1 MEYIDIIISLRK
13 ILRAINLENKRVE
26 KESGI
31 SIPQLLC
38 LQFLSK
44 QQGLSASPKA
54 IKEHLQLNASTVSGI
69 VARLDKKGLV
79 AKLPNATDRRMY
91 LIALTSKGD
100 GLLKNAPPLLHQ
112 KLSLQLKNL
121 SEEKVAEIQAS
132 IQLLV
137 SMFDA
142 EQLDAAPI
150 VMLED
155 PAEK

>member
-1 MEYIDIIISLRK
+1 MEYTDIIISLRK

-44 QQGLSASPKA
+44 QSGLSASPKA

-79 AKLPNATDRRMY
+79 AKLPNASDRRMY
-91 LIALTSKGD
+91 AIALTSKGD
-100 GLLKNAPPLLHQ
+100 SLLKDAPPLLHQ

-121 SEEKVAEIQAS
+121 SADKVVEIQDS

-155 PAEK
+155 PAGK

>member
-1 MEYIDIIISLRK
+1 LEYTDILISLRK

-26 KESGI
+26 KENGI

-38 LQFLSK
+38 LQYLCK

-69 VARLDKKGLV
+69 VARLEKKGLV
-79 AKLPNATDRRMY
+79 AKLPNAADRRMY
-91 LIALTSKGD
+91 LIALTAKGD
-100 GLLKNAPPLLHQ
+100 TLLSDAPPLLHQ
-112 KLSLQLKNL
+112 KLSNQLKNL
-121 SEEKVAEIQAS
+121 SPAKVEEIQAS

-137 SMFDA
+137 GMFDA

-155 PAEK
+155 PTVR

>member
-1 MEYIDIIISLRK
+1 MEYTDIIISLRK
-13 ILRAINLENKRVE
+13 ILRAINIENKRVE
-26 KESGI
+26 KENGI

-38 LQFLSK
+38 LQYLNK

-69 VARLDKKGLV
+69 VARLEKKGLV
-79 AKLPNATDRRMY
+79 AKLPNASDRRMY
-91 LIALTSKGD
+91 LIALTAKGD
-100 GLLKNAPPLLHQ
+100 TLLSDAPPLLHQ
-112 KLSLQLKNL
+112 KLSNQLKNL
-121 SEEKVAEIQAS
+121 SPAKVEEIQAS

-137 SMFDA
+137 GMFDA

-155 PAEK
+155 PTVR